1 MTACF
6 TDKKEGIAPSY
17 SVKLSSVGKRY
28 CVKKNTTTQ
37 ETFWALKD
45 VSFTV
50 RAGTI
55 LGVIGRNGA
64 GKTTLLNMIA
74 GILQPTEGAVS
85 INASAVRGLFNLG
98 VGFQDEL
105 SGRENIFLN
114 GALLGA
120 SRKEIEVSMPSI
132 IEFSELGKFIDMPL
146 GSYSQGM
153 RLRLG
158 FSVVANLDFDLLVI
172 DEVLAVGDALFQSKC
187 YERIMDF
194 KRKGKTLIITSQD
207 TSMIERLCDEVM
219 LIDHGC
225 KLFSGRPKEA
235 VDRYRMLLNTE
246 KFFVGALPNVSAGM
260 IKDTKKWADNIS
272 DWGKNLGSREIDIYS
287 VVFLNRLGMPIAKIK
302 SKGYLKVKVKFIAK
316 NTVKDVHFGVAV
328 FREDGVYCYGPNT
341 KFDGINISEIKKG
354 RGWFSIEFNRVLL
367 GSGAYRVS
375 IAIWDRAEKLAYA
388 YHNGYYGLEIIGC
401 SNGQNGLLSI
411 PFSIL
416 SFWFVGKIIFLKKKI
431 SHFSISN
438 EDFDAAL
445 KRSYDRLELRIQSI
459 VIRDA
464 AGAKKNSFFTNEQAE
479 IVAYLISGKTLKK
492 SLCLWIGIYRV
503 DGIYCQGITVPV
515 SRYPHYSILFPRF
528 ALLPGEY
535 FISCGIWDKSERCF
549 VYFSHKAYFFDM
561 INNKPDHGTVFLE
574 HKWKWMLP

>member
-17 SVKLSSVGKRY
+17 SVMLNNVGKRY

-85 INASAVRGLFNLG
+85 INAAAVRGLFNLG

-207 TSMIERLCDEVM
+207 ISMIERLCDEVM

-260 IKDTKKWADNIS
+260 IEDTKKWADNIS
-272 DWGKNLGSREIDIYS
+272 DWGKHFGSKEAVIEDVTCFNGWGNIS
-287 VVFLNRLGMPIAKIK
+287 EKIK
-302 SKGYLKVKVKFIAK
+302 TGCSLKIKARFNVKNGIEKP
-316 NTVKDVHFGVAV
+316 HFGIAI
-328 FREDGVYCYGPNT
+328 FRKDGVYCHGPNT
-341 KFDGINISEIKKG
+341 NFDRLRIPELKKG
-354 RGWFSIEFNRVLL
+354 RGSFILYYPKILL
-367 GSGAYRVS
+367 APGEYKMSA
-375 IAIWDRAEKLAYA
+375 AIWDESE
-388 YHNGYYGLEIIGC
+388 N
-401 SNGQNGLLSI
+401 I
-411 PFSIL
+411 PFDHHYGCYRLTITGFDNFRNQLLNVPFKNSRILQATDTDIVMKDKAGVKKDVFVTDEFVRLIL
-416 SFWFVGKIIFLKKKI
+416 SPVFGKNFSG
-431 SHFSISN
+431 SHF
-438 EDFDAAL
+438 
-445 KRSYDRLELRIQSI
+445 RIQ
-459 VIRDA
+459 V
-464 AGAKKNSFFTNEQAE
+464 
-479 IVAYLISGKTLKK
+479 
-492 SLCLWIGIYRV
+492 GIYRE
-503 DGIYCQGITVPV
+503 DGILCQNFFIPISKRFFQCLT
-515 SRYPHYSILFPRF
+515 FPNMS
-528 ALLPGEY
+528 LLPGRY
-535 FISCGIWDKSERCF
+535 FISVGIWDTFNGKFELYSDRAL
-549 VYFSHKAYFFDM
+549 YFRM
-561 INNKPDHGTVFLE
+561 ISDRHDHGTVYMK
-574 HKWKWMLP
+574 HKWTIKGV